1 MGTGRGVGP
10 MRDALGP
17 GMLAMQLLVPCLVA
31 GGSWYH
37 LVVLHRRSTQR
48 RQQRSEPSRSAR
60 PRHVPQ
66 RVHDDGVSDSETWV
80 SWEEAARLTGLP
92 VPTVEHAV
100 RVGRINRRTTHG
112 SRPTLDR
119 TSVLEWAAWHRTEAA
134 GKAER
139 RATRG
144 RAKGARTSSRPRAA
158 ANWPRLDATGLASGD
173 WLTVAEAADAL
184 GCSESSVLRL
194 ARAGHLDAR
203 SAIRPAGQRPAAVYS
218 STSVE
223 KVKAERAAEADA
235 WVTWEEAARIVG
247 CSPFP
252 IPALIAEGLLVQR
265 PGPHW
270 KPSISRAS
278 AIAAAPVW
286 AKRQR
291 RAARAPR

>member
-1 MGTGRGVGP
+1 M
-10 MRDALGP
+10 
-17 GMLAMQLLVPCLVA
+17 
-31 GGSWYH
+31 
-37 LVVLHRRSTQR
+37 
-48 RQQRSEPSRSAR
+48 
-60 PRHVPQ
+60 
-66 RVHDDGVSDSETWV
+66 SDSETWV

-119 TSVLEWAAWHRTEAA
+119 TSVLDWATWYRTVRA

-139 RATRG
+139 RATRV
-144 RAKGARTSSRPRAA
+144 RAKGTRTSSRPRTAA
-158 ANWPRLDATGLASGD
+158 SWQRIDATELASGD
-173 WLTVAEAADAL
+173 WLTVAEAAGAL
-184 GCSESSVLRL
+184 GCSESSVLRW
-194 ARAGHLDAR
+194 ARAGRLDAR
-203 SAIRPAGQRPAAVYS
+203 LARRSAGERPAVVCS

-223 KVKAERAAEADA
+223 KVKSERAAEADA
-235 WVTWEEAARIVG
+235 WVNWEEAARIVG

-278 AIAAAPVW
+278 AIAAAPLW

-291 RAARAPR
+291 RSGKAPR